1 MTEENVTAADTE
13 LEKKEQKK
21 ADAYAEFM
29 KDFVQGY
36 YDTKRDE
43 DGMADFV
50 KLLNLGCFGRE
61 FCVYGFAYEDEL
73 GSAYR
78 ASGNALNLFEFA
90 KYCGI
95 EGIYPTPVFANLQ
108 RRISPSGSEDMIKN
122 ILKKETAEE
131 LKKRYNGVYFEAMH
145 VLGKTGANNEAYAL
159 LNSMR
164 DYLDG
169 RYVES
174 EIDLFEGL
182 LLEAVNDKLLTVNS
196 YLEFADWLKDVRKQL
211 ENDIKSKGRYE
222 KVMSGFS
229 YRDEKGNIK
238 YFTDAFLQTSYE
250 TREEYELQGYQVT
263 PMYVKKYWTREASE
277 FIKVRKEFDAHIK
290 ECFDENYWK
299 LLDQIKAMPSAIPD
313 DVYEAQK
320 QTVKN
325 NCSEAAYQNLVR
337 YGRRWN
343 VEQDKICCEKV
354 I

>member
-1 MTEENVTAADTE
+1 MADTNTE
-13 LEKKEQKK
+13 VKTKEQKR

-50 KLLNLGCFGRE
+50 KLLNLGCFGKE
-61 FCVYGFAYEDEL
+61 FCVYGMAYEDAL
-73 GSAYR
+73 GVAYR
-78 ASGNALNLFEFA
+78 ASGKALNLHEFA
-90 KYCGI
+90 RTCAI
-95 EGIYPTPVFANLQ
+95 EGIYPTPVFTNLQ
-108 RRISPSGSEDMIKN
+108 RRMSPAGSEDMIKN
-122 ILKKETAEE
+122 ILKKETAGE
-131 LKKRYNGVYFEAMH
+131 LKKIYNHTYFEAMH
-145 VLGKTGANNEAYAL
+145 TLSKIGANNEAYDL
-159 LNSMR
+159 LDRMR

-229 YRDEKGNIK
+229 YRDENGVIK

-250 TREEYELQGYQVT
+250 TREEYELKGYQVT
-263 PMYVKKYWTREASE
+263 PLYVKKYWTREASE
-277 FIKVRKEFDAHIK
+277 FIKVRKEFESHIK
-290 ECFDENYWK
+290 ECLDADYWK
-299 LLDQIKAMPSAIPD
+299 LLDEIKAMPSAIPVE
-313 DVYEAQK
+313 VYEAQK
-320 QTVKN
+320 QIVKD
-325 NCSEAAYQNLVR
+325 NCSEVAYQNMVR

-343 VEQDKICCEKV
+343 VDNHRC
-354 I
+354 

>member
-1 MTEENVTAADTE
+1 MAETNTEVKT
-13 LEKKEQKK
+13 KEQRK

-73 GSAYR
+73 GTAYR
-78 ASGNALNLFEFA
+78 ASGKALNLFEFA
-90 KYCGI
+90 RTCGI
-95 EGIYPTPVFANLQ
+95 EGIYPTPVFANVQ

-122 ILKKETAEE
+122 ILKKETAEQ
-131 LKKRYNGVYFEAMH
+131 LKETYNSTYFQAMH
-145 VLGKTGANNEAYAL
+145 TLGKVGAGNEAYEL
-159 LNSMR
+159 LSRMR

-229 YRDEKGNIK
+229 YRDEKGNLK

-250 TREEYELQGYQVT
+250 TREAYEMKGLQVT
-263 PMYVKKYWTREASE
+263 PLYVKKYWTREASE
-277 FIKVRKEFDAHIK
+277 FLKVKKEFDVHIR
-290 ECFDENYWK
+290 ECLDADYWK
-299 LLDQIKAMPSAIPD
+299 LLDEMKAMPSAVPQE
-313 DVYEAQK
+313 VYEEQK
-320 QTVKN
+320 QIVKDS
-325 NCSEAAYQNLVR
+325 CSEAAYQNLLR

-343 VEQDKICCEKV
+343 VEK
-354 I
+354 

>member
-1 MTEENVTAADTE
+1 MAEKIIVTAEKTAEEIAADV
-13 LEKKEQKK
+13 KAQKK

-29 KDFVQGY
+29 KDFIQGY

-61 FCVYGFAYEDEL
+61 FCVYGMAYEDAY
-73 GSAYR
+73 GPAYR
-78 ASGNALNLFEFA
+78 ASGKALNLFEFA

-108 RRISPSGSEDMIKN
+108 RRISPSGTEDMIKN
-122 ILKKETAEE
+122 LLKKETAEE
-131 LKKRYNGVYFEAMH
+131 LKKQYNSTYFQAMH
-145 VLGKTGANNEAYAL
+145 VLGRTGASNAAYDL
-159 LNSMR
+159 LSRMR

-182 LLEAVNDKLLTVNS
+182 LLEAVNDKLLTANA

-211 ENDIKSKGRYE
+211 ENDIKSKGRYV

-229 YRDEKGNIK
+229 YKDEKGNIR

-250 TREEYELQGYQVT
+250 TREAYEMKGYQVS
-263 PMYVKKYWTREASE
+263 PLYVKSYWTREASE
-277 FIKVRKEFDAHIK
+277 FVKLRKEFDAYMK
-290 ECFDENYWK
+290 ECFDEHYWK
-299 LLDQIKAMPSAIPD
+299 LLDEIKAMPSAIPVE
-313 DVYEAQK
+313 VYDAQK
-320 QTVKN
+320 KMVKE
-325 NCSEAAYQNLVR
+325 NCSEAAYLNLVR

-343 VEQDKICCEKV
+343 VEK
-354 I
+354 

>member
-1 MTEENVTAADTE
+1 MADTNTE
-13 LEKKEQKK
+13 VKTKEQKR

-50 KLLNLGCFGRE
+50 KLLNLGCFGKE
-61 FCVYGFAYEDEL
+61 FCVYGIAYEDAL
-73 GSAYR
+73 GVAYR
-78 ASGNALNLFEFA
+78 ASGKALNLHEFA
-90 KYCGI
+90 RSCAI
-95 EGIYPTPVFANLQ
+95 EGIYPTPVFINLQ
-108 RRISPSGSEDMIKN
+108 RRMSPAGSEDMIKN
-122 ILKKETAEE
+122 ILKKETAGE
-131 LKKRYNGVYFEAMH
+131 LKKIYNHTYFDAMH
-145 VLGKTGANNEAYAL
+145 TLGKIGANNEAYDL
-159 LNSMR
+159 LDRMR

-229 YRDEKGNIK
+229 YRDENGVIK

-250 TREEYELQGYQVT
+250 TREEYELKGYQVT
-263 PMYVKKYWTREASE
+263 PLYVKKYWTREASE
-277 FIKVRKEFDAHIK
+277 FIKVRKEFESHIK
-290 ECFDENYWK
+290 ECLDADYWK
-299 LLDQIKAMPSAIPD
+299 LLDEIKAMPSAIPV

-320 QTVKN
+320 QIVKEH
-325 NCSEAAYQNLVR
+325 CSEVAYQNVVR

-343 VEQDKICCEKV
+343 VDTRKC
-354 I
+354 